1 MCTVTLIARKNGYA
15 LGMNRDEQLA
25 RVAGLPPSRKMIN
38 GCAVLAPSEPGGG
51 TWIALNH
58 AGITFALI
66 NWYSIITR
74 VKGEAVSRGNVVNA
88 ACASQTPDLAGSL
101 LAPLPFHRINP
112 FRLIGV
118 FPATSEIAEW
128 RWDMKTLVRKR
139 HQWKD
144 QQWVSSG
151 YDEPTAQR
159 VRSRTFRVALKQ
171 KSAGNLDWL
180 QRLHRS
186 HLPEAGPFSTCM
198 HRPEAATV
206 SYTEVTVSPTG
217 AMMSHHA
224 GPPCEGAIAF
234 APHRFT
240 KSQNS
245 GARNQMQVKPWTK

>member
-128 RWDMKTLVRKR
+128 RWDLKTLVRKKHR
-139 HQWKD
+139 WQD
-144 QQWVSSG
+144 QQWISSG
-151 YDEPTAQR
+151 FDEPAAQR
-159 VRSRTFRVALKQ
+159 VRSRTFRAALKQ
-171 KSAGNLDWL
+171 KSAGSLGWL
-180 QRLHRS
+180 RRLHRS
-186 HLPEAGPFSTCM
+186 HLPQAGPFSICM
-198 HRPEAATV
+198 HRPDAATV
-206 SYTEVTVSPTG
+206 SCSEIIVFKHKASLRYYAGAPCGVTSLSAAVAVFPS
-217 AMMSHHA
+217 A
-224 GPPCEGAIAF
+224 
-234 APHRFT
+234 
-240 KSQNS
+240 
-245 GARNQMQVKPWTK
+245 